1 MLYWCFDDDDKVVG
15 KLSLFEILRGL
26 EPKYNKV
33 KLKTTA
39 RASSRMGTASHT
51 IDAMLEKYSLWQK
64 PLKNLVKK
72 AADVKVKNLMRD
84 LTKEDYIEE
93 EEELNKAIHQIIVG
107 HHQSLIVTRKGEII
121 GILRLSDV
129 VMAVG
134 DMIAEEKKKAEETA
148 EVSA

>member
-1 MLYWCFDDDDKVVG
+1 
-15 KLSLFEILRGL
+15 
-26 EPKYNKV
+26 
-33 KLKTTA
+33 
-39 RASSRMGTASHT
+39 
-51 IDAMLEKYSLWQK
+51 MLEKYSLWQK

-84 LTKEDYIEE
+84 LTKADCIEE
-93 EEELNKAIHQIIVG
+93 DEELNKAIHQIIVG

-134 DMIAEEKKKAEETA
+134 DMIVEEKKKAEEKA
-148 EVSA
+148 EASA